1 MEKVVSDQAEAVQN
15 KAPDAHPV
23 MATLT
28 FTGCPDRFGF
38 NNPDDYARAFGKVR
52 GVSPMQYRHQL
63 TD

>member
-1 MEKVVSDQAEAVQN
+1 
-15 KAPDAHPV
+15 

-38 NNPDDYARAFGKVR
+38 NNPDDYARAFGRVR
-52 GVSPMQYRHQL
+52 GVSPMQYRHRL

>member
-1 MEKVVSDQAEAVQN
+1 
-15 KAPDAHPV
+15 

-38 NNPDDYARAFGKVR
+38 NNPNYYARAFRKAYGA
-52 GVSPMQYRHQL
+52 SPLQYRHRL